1 MRFLIYLKDRFLF
14 IIFTLLIVLLHIGLF
29 LALDVSYYAIFLIA
43 ILYILCNFLYLFIEY
58 KNTYRYIDNLRDQID
73 LLEEKYLLSE
83 MIDAP
88 NSKESN
94 EFYKILKE
102 CNK

>member
-73 LLEEKYLLSE
+73 LKKNIY
-83 MIDAP
+83 
-88 NSKESN
+88 
-94 EFYKILKE
+94 
-102 CNK
+102 